1 MHGDGACVCVHAF
14 AQELTVELPRFLMLG
29 CIGGEEVALL
39 ELVLVEAVVAVVLV
53 VEK

>member
-1 MHGDGACVCVHAF
+1 VHAS
-14 AQELTVELPRFLMLG
+14 AQELTVELLRYLMLG

-39 ELVLVEAVVAVVLV
+39 EVVLVEAVVAVVLV